1 VKALRASTV
10 LATLAAALVVTGSA
24 AAHAHVSPSTALA
37 NADQVFTVSVPTE
50 KEGVTTTGV
59 ELIPPSGFEIDA
71 FFAAP
76 GWKRDVQTT
85 GSGENTE
92 ITRVAWTGGAVP
104 HDDAAIFQFVG
115 SAESAEAYSFK
126 VRQTYSDGT
135 VVDWAGPESS
145 DSPAPVV
152 ELKSSLGGGGS
163 DTLAIAALVL
173 AVVALIVAALGLLLR
188 GGRRPLT

>member
-1 VKALRASTV
+1 MKVLRGSTL

-24 AAHAHVSPSTALA
+24 AAHAHVSPSTALSET
-37 NADQVFTVSVPTE
+37 DQVFTISVPTE

-59 ELIPPSGFEIDA
+59 EVTPPSGFEVDA
-71 FFAAP
+71 FLDSP

-85 GSGENTE
+85 GSGEDTE
-92 ITRVAWTGGAVP
+92 ITRVSWSGGAVP
-104 HDDAAIFQFVG
+104 RDEAAIFQFLG
-115 SAESAEAYSFK
+115 SADSAEAYAFK

-145 DSPAPVV
+145 DTPAPVV

-163 DTLAIAALVL
+163 DTLAIVAIVL
-173 AVVALIVAALGLLLR
+173 GVVGLLVAGLALLS
-188 GGRRPLT
+188 GSGTRPVA